1 MDDWTDDPYMNHY
14 DHEDPYFDHYD
25 NVDDTSIV
33 CLNCRNALEECTC
46 FSLDDF
52 QIGIDR
58 SIDMGYTL
66 TCGKACA
73 TV

>member
-52 QIGIDR
+52 
-58 SIDMGYTL
+58 
-66 TCGKACA
+66 
-73 TV
+73 